1 MPPHDEDPDGDSEA
15 LAPDAQQKK
24 RNAAVTQKRILD
36 AAEQE
41 FAVAG
46 FAGARLREIAIGAQV
61 QPALIHHYFNDKR
74 GLYEAVIRRG
84 IDQMSIA
91 GWKVLEHERDLEGY
105 VNGFVDVLIGF
116 YESNQALLAI
126 MRSEAHSGSDIFVAV
141 VREKT
146 SAILDA
152 VLAMTAQLQKQGD
165 IRGDL
170 TPREILISGLSLAL
184 YPVVDAPFLQ
194 AILLD
199 PEPEKTAERRKTI
212 VVDVMMRAI
221 RPSKRDGASR

>member
-1 MPPHDEDPDGDSEA
+1 MPQHEEDGDEPEA
-15 LAPDAQQKK
+15 LGADAQQKK
-24 RNAAVTQKRILD
+24 RSAAVTQKRILD

-41 FAVAG
+41 FAMAG

-105 VNGFVDVLIGF
+105 LEGFVEILIGF

-152 VLAMTAQLQKQGD
+152 VLKMTAELQR
-165 IRGDL
+165 RGSVRADL
-170 TPREILISGLSLAL
+170 SPREILISGLSLTL

-194 AILLD
+194 AILPD
-199 PEPEKTAERRKTI
+199 PEPKKTAERRKKI
-212 VVDVMMRAI
+212 VVDAMLRAI
-221 RPSKRDGASR
+221 RPAKDAATR

>member
-1 MPPHDEDPDGDSEA
+1 MPPHEEDRDDPDA
-15 LAPDAQQKK
+15 LGADAQQKK
-24 RNAAVTQKRILD
+24 RSAVATQKRILD

-84 IDQMSIA
+84 IDQMSVA

-105 VNGFVDVLIGF
+105 LEGFVEILIGF

-152 VLAMTAQLQKQGD
+152 VLKMTAELQKRGS
-165 IRGDL
+165 IRADL
-170 TPREILISGLSLAL
+170 SPREILISGLSLTL

-194 AILLD
+194 AILPD
-199 PEPEKTAERRKTI
+199 SEPEKTAERRKKI
-212 VVDVMMRAI
+212 VVDAMLRAI
-221 RPSKRDGASR
+221 RPAKDGAAR

>member
-1 MPPHDEDPDGDSEA
+1 MPPHEEERDDPEA
-15 LAPDAQQKK
+15 LGADAQQKK
-24 RNAAVTQKRILD
+24 RSASATQKRILD

-41 FAVAG
+41 FAIAG
-46 FAGARLREIAIGAQV
+46 FAGARLREIAVSAQV

-105 VNGFVDVLIGF
+105 LEGFVEILIGF

-152 VLAMTAQLQKQGD
+152 VLKMTAELQK
-165 IRGDL
+165 RGDVRADL
-170 TPREILISGLSLAL
+170 SPREILISGLSLTL

-194 AILLD
+194 AILPD
-199 PEPEKTAERRKTI
+199 REPEKTAERRKKI
-212 VVDVMMRAI
+212 VVDAMLRAI
-221 RPSKRDGASR
+221 RPAKDAATR